1 MAFTIRIED
10 PGKIPSGINPKKEL
24 SELAAFVRLQYDQ
37 PIILDE
43 LMVEIAKVEGV
54 QAVPSLT
61 FNNKYQQRDGS
72 DYATYTYNL
81 EGNTKDRI
89 VYPSADPCIFEL
101 RYPQTDIVGTA
112 QQ

>member
-1 MAFTIRIED
+1 
-10 PGKIPSGINPKKEL
+10 
-24 SELAAFVRLQYDQ
+24 
-37 PIILDE
+37 
-43 LMVEIAKVEGV
+43 MVEIAKVEGV